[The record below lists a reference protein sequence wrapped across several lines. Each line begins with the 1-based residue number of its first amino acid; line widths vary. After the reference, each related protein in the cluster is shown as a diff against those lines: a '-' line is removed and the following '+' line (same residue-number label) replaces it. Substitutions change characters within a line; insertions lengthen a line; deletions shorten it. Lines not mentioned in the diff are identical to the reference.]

1 MKLKSIIAIFMA
13 VMLISSQA
21 LAAACSTACF
31 GMSDQT
37 THSQESMDQHAD
49 TDHCDHGTADSD
61 QDEPA
66 SKSSSCSM
74 AGCHLAQTVAFPS
87 ETDKPVFRASG
98 SIFPQF
104 ISTAVTADQP
114 PPIKPPA

>member
-1 MKLKSIIAIFMA
+1 MKLKSITAIFMA

-21 LAAACSTACF
+21 LAAACATACV
-31 GMSDQT
+31 GMFEQT
-37 THSQESMDQHAD
+37 TQSHQSMDQHTVA
-49 TDHCDHGTADSD
+49 DHCDHGSADSD
-61 QDEPA
+61 QDEPT

-74 AGCHLAQTVAFPS
+74 AGCYLAQTVAFAS
-87 ETDKPVFRASG
+87 ETDKPAIQASD
-98 SIFPQF
+98 SNFPQF

>member
-21 LAAACSTACF
+21 FAAACSTACLE
-31 GMSDQT
+31 MQDQQ
-37 THSQESMDQHAD
+37 THSHQSIDQHAD
-49 TDHCDHGTADSD
+49 ADHCDHGSNESE
-61 QDEPA
+61 QD
-66 SKSSSCSM
+66 SSSSKDTTCSM
-74 AGCHLAQTVAFPS
+74 AGCHLAQTVVFAC
-87 ETDKPVFRASG
+87 ETAKPAIQASD
-98 SIFPQF
+98 SNFPQF